1 MRDTQTQGETQGQTH
16 TDTRTDTH
24 IISVSLY
31 ANTYRPND
39 EERVIFTDIN
49 CSHPHTRTLA
59 HTRTQLYRER
69 HYRRQRLSAM
79 TTRHERIDQCFQII

>member
-31 ANTYRPND
+31 ANTYND